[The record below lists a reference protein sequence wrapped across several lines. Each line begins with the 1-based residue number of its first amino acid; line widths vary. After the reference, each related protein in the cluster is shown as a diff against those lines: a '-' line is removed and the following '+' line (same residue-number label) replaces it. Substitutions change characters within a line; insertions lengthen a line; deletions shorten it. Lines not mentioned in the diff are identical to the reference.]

1 MVAKAGVL
9 VRRIPLDYA
18 KEGMLLGRSIIDSE
32 GQVLLRAG
40 VEMEDIYINRLY
52 ELGIRYVYIHDD
64 SLGETDEIEDV
75 ITEETRIE
83 TVKLVKKT
91 FSSLQS
97 NRKINIP
104 ALRLVVNRMLD
115 EILDNSNV
123 LLSVSDMTAM
133 DDFIFYHSVSVCT
146 LAIMTGITLGYDD
159 VKLRD
164 LGIGALLHD
173 IGKSRIDPDII
184 RREGSLNEEE
194 SALLSRHPE
203 MGFAIIKG
211 HNDVS
216 LLSAH
221 VSFQHHE
228 RWDGKGYPRQLAG
241 AAIHEYARIV
251 SAANIYDE
259 LMADRPNR
267 PPYEVSQALNLIRR
281 MSNIYF
287 DPRVVTAMI
296 SNIAVYPA
304 GTIIKLNTGDIGIVT
319 HINNTAPH
327 RPVVRIVVD
336 NNMRRVRNPHEVDL
350 SKMTTIIPVRT
361 ISERELSKLLPGPKG
376 E

>member
-1 MVAKAGVL
+1 M
-9 VRRIPLDYA
+9 RRIPLDYV

-40 VEMEDIYINRLY
+40 VEMEEIYINRLY
-52 ELGIRYVYIHDD
+52 ELGIRYVYIQDD
-64 SLGETDEIEDV
+64 SLGETDEVEDV
-75 ITEETRIE
+75 ISEETRIE

-97 NRKINIP
+97 DRKINIP
-104 ALRLVVNRMLD
+104 DLRLVVNRMLD

-123 LLSVSDMTAM
+123 LLSISDMTAL

-159 VKLRD
+159 AKLKD
-164 LGIGALLHD
+164 LGVGALLHD
-173 IGKSRIDPDII
+173 IGKSRINPDIL
-184 RREGSLNEEE
+184 RREGSLSEDE
-194 SALLSRHPE
+194 SSLLSKHPE
-203 MGFAIIKG
+203 MGFNILRG
-211 HNDVS
+211 HSDIS

-221 VSFQHHE
+221 VCYQHHE
-228 RWDGKGYPRQLAG
+228 RWDGKGFPRQLAG
-241 AAIHEYARIV
+241 TSIHEYARIV
-251 SAANIYDE
+251 ACANIYDE

-287 DPRVVTAMI
+287 DPRIVTAMI

-304 GTIIKLNTGDIGIVT
+304 GTILKLNTGDIGIVT
-319 HINNTAPH
+319 HINSATPH

-336 NNMRRVRNPHEVDL
+336 SNMRRVRNPHEVDL

-361 ISERELSKLLPGPKG
+361 ISERELSKLLPGS
-376 E
+376 

>member
-1 MVAKAGVL
+1 

-40 VEMEDIYINRLY
+40 VEMEDVYINRLY
-52 ELGIRYVYIHDD
+52 DLGIRYVYVQDD
-64 SLGETDEIEDV
+64 SLGETDEVEDV

-97 NRKINIP
+97 DRKINIP

-133 DDFIFYHSVSVCT
+133 DDFVFYHSVSVCT

-159 VKLRD
+159 AKLKD
-164 LGIGALLHD
+164 LGVGALLHD
-173 IGKSRIDPDII
+173 IGKSKINPEIL

-203 MGFAIIKG
+203 MGFNIIRG
-211 HNDVS
+211 HSDIS

-221 VSFQHHE
+221 VCFQHHE
-228 RWDGKGYPRQLAG
+228 RWDGTGYTQGLKGDQIPLSS
-241 AAIHEYARIV
+241 RILSV
-251 SAANIYDE
+251 VDAFDAMTTS
-259 LMADRPNR
+259 RPYR
-267 PPYEVSQALNLIRR
+267 EALSIEDAKAELIRC
-281 MSNIYF
+281 SGTQF
-287 DPRVVTAMI
+287 DP
-296 SNIAVYPA
+296 N
-304 GTIIKLNTGDIGIVT
+304 IVT
-319 HINNTAPH
+319 IFLEK
-327 RPVVRIVVD
+327 V
-336 NNMRRVRNPHEVDL
+336 
-350 SKMTTIIPVRT
+350 
-361 ISERELSKLLPGPKG
+361 LPGII
-376 E
+376 